1 MLGPLELQQIAAA
14 VCDEWER
21 RHPTAQV
28 SGFIFDD
35 RPGVAKV
42 EGANDQVTG
51 AAPTGDSKSDES

>member
-1 MLGPLELQQIAAA
+1 MLSENDLKRVAAA